1 MNILEQISHLHK
13 ELVGLK
19 PYKKEDEERLWKKFR
34 LEWNYNSNHIEG
46 NTLTYGETELLLI
59 FGKTTGDHELREF
72 EEMQAHDAVV
82 HLVRDYAKDTAREL
96 TEADIRDWN
105 KAILVR
111 QFWKEA
117 VTQDGQPTR
126 KLITPGSYKQSPN
139 SVRLAN
145 GEIFHYASPEETPI
159 LVKELLQWYKEEIRK
174 NELHPVETAAL
185 LHYKLVRIHPFDDG
199 NGRTARLLMNYELL
213 RNDFPPVIIKSSD
226 KKNYL
231 FALNKADAGDLSAFV
246 EYIARHVVWSLEISI
261 KAAKGQDIEE
271 IDDIDKEI
279 EVWKRSKTPQRS
291 IVKSPESIVDLARSS
306 LAMLFEEYVARV
318 NEKFNDV
325 FVSIKI
331 QCEFTVAGVKQGS
344 SYLSGNSIGNY
355 VRNNFVSTLATE
367 STFADLSGSEF
378 NRSTDN
384 IILRHFLDGYENGK
398 EILSLRHVL
407 SVDFGPFEYSVAVAG
422 NRIYNKRYS
431 EKITLEE
438 RAEIIKT
445 SLKQIFSQLQKHDDK
460 IK

>member
-1 MNILEQISHLHK
+1 
-13 ELVGLK
+13 
-19 PYKKEDEERLWKKFR
+19 
-34 LEWNYNSNHIEG
+34 
-46 NTLTYGETELLLI
+46 
-59 FGKTTGDHELREF
+59 
-72 EEMQAHDAVV
+72 
-82 HLVRDYAKDTAREL
+82 
-96 TEADIRDWN
+96 
-105 KAILVR
+105 
-111 QFWKEA
+111 
-117 VTQDGQPTR
+117 
-126 KLITPGSYKQSPN
+126 
-139 SVRLAN
+139 
-145 GEIFHYASPEETPI
+145 
-159 LVKELLQWYKEEIRK
+159 
-174 NELHPVETAAL
+174 
-185 LHYKLVRIHPFDDG
+185 PFDDG

-384 IILRHFLDGYENGK
+384 IILR
-398 EILSLRHVL
+398 
-407 SVDFGPFEYSVAVAG
+407 
-422 NRIYNKRYS
+422 
-431 EKITLEE
+431 
-438 RAEIIKT
+438 
-445 SLKQIFSQLQKHDDK
+445 
-460 IK
+460 